1 MVQLSDDC
9 FAFNQDLIKTQKA
22 IDILNDR
29 LKVIVGKKRLSL
41 KEARGR
47 ILAEQVT
54 SKIAVPPHDNAAV
67 DGFALRFEDLS
78 KDTKT
83 ELKIIGRVAA
93 GEISDEII
101 GKNEAV
107 RIFTGAPMP
116 LGANTVLMQ
125 EDCEEKR
132 GIVVVPPGI
141 KAGANR
147 RFAGE
152 DITIGEKILSPG
164 MRLRPQDIGLA
175 ASIGESALTVYKP
188 LRVAIFSTG
197 DEIRDITEKL
207 TPGSVYDSNRY
218 SLTSA
223 AQNLGC
229 EVNDLGILPDTFDS
243 IKKSLSSAANEHE
256 LIITSGG
263 VSTGEEDHVRKVV
276 ENLGKIHF
284 WRLAIRPGRPLA
296 LGQIKGVPF
305 IGLPGNPVAVLVTF
319 MRFARPAILRLSG
332 CCKTKPVSYQI
343 ATGFSIRKKKGR
355 REWLRVSLVQDDR
368 GIPILKKYPRDGAGI
383 LSSMVAADGLAELPE
398 DMTSAEMGTLVE
410 YLPFNEITL

>member
-1 MVQLSDDC
+1 MAQLSDDC
-9 FAFNQDLIKTQKA
+9 FAFNEKLIKTQQA
-22 IDILNDR
+22 IEILNHR
-29 LKVIVGKKRLSL
+29 LTVVVGKQRLPL
-41 KEARGR
+41 KKARGR

-78 KDTKT
+78 QDTNT

-93 GEISDEII
+93 GNSPNERIR
-101 GKNEAV
+101 KNEAV

-116 LGANTVLMQ
+116 EGGNTVLMQ

-132 GIVVVPPGI
+132 GTVIIPPGI
-141 KAGANR
+141 NAGANR
-147 RFAGE
+147 RLAGE
-152 DITIGEKILSPG
+152 DIAVGETILSPG
-164 MRLRPQDIGLA
+164 IRLRPQEIGLA
-175 ASIGESALTVYKP
+175 ASIGRSTLTVYKP

-197 DEIRDITEKL
+197 DEIRDISQKL

-223 AQNLGC
+223 AENLGC
-229 EVNDLGILPDTFDS
+229 AVSDLGILPDTLDS
-243 IKKSLSSAANEHE
+243 ITKSLSSAAKEHD

-276 ENLGKIHF
+276 QTLGKIHF

-343 ATGFSIRKKKGR
+343 AIGFSLRKKKGR
-355 REWLRVSLVQDDR
+355 REWLRVSLVQDNR
-368 GIPILKKYPRDGAGI
+368 GKPVLKKYPRDGAGI

-398 DMTSAEMGTLVE
+398 DMTSVETGTLVE
-410 YLPFNEITL
+410 YLPFSEITL